1 METKLTIEKRIKQHK
16 KDVEFERVESNAI
29 AKHVKE
35 KGHKIEWDKAVVLE
49 KEKRMFPR
57 KIIEEIDKDV

>member
-1 METKLTIEKRIKQHK
+1 M
-16 KDVEFERVESNAI
+16 EFERVESNAT

-49 KEKRMFPR
+49 KEKGSIL
-57 KIIEEIDKDV
+57 KEIDKDV

>member
-1 METKLTIEKRIKQHK
+1 MA
-16 KDVEFERVESNAI
+16 VRVESNAI

-35 KGHKIEWDKAVVLE
+35 KGHKIEWDKAMVLE